1 MCVCVLSVCV
11 CLNMVSMPT
20 LCWLA
25 SLACVALHGSP
36 IHTFHTQFEVWL
48 SKEPSGVGF
57 SITSGRDTA
66 GSSRPGDKVSPLL
79 WQALCLTP
87 SQLGLWDLPR
97 VTRLSGCR
105 GVASPI
111 V

>member
-11 CLNMVSMPT
+11 CPNMVSMPT

-36 IHTFHTQFEVWL
+36 FHTFHTQFEVWL

-66 GSSRPGDKVSPLL
+66 GSSRPGDKVSPFYGRHCVSHLHNL
-79 WQALCLTP
+79 AYGTCQ
-87 SQLGLWDLPR
+87 G
-97 VTRLSGCR
+97 
-105 GVASPI
+105 
-111 V
+111 